1 MKEGNRNCEYRVV
14 VSHYRYEHELRKA
27 IYLAGGLRL
36 DLVTQL
42 LADAPDVRRGG
53 LVGGV
58 RPKPGHALHELL
70 VDAVA
75 AVVRLRA
82 ALGLG
87 LCAGAAA
94 LESCEQQSFNI

>member
-1 MKEGNRNCEYRVV
+1 MSIVRSANMHDPRE
-14 VSHYRYEHELRKA
+14 A
-27 IYLAGGLRL
+27 TYLPGGLRL

-42 LADAPDVRRGG
+42 VADAPDVSHGG
-53 LVGGV
+53 LGGGV

-75 AVVRLRA
+75 AVTRLRA

-94 LESCEQQSFNI
+94 LESCEQRSFNI